1 MPNRLHLSVPYLT
14 SKTGFREHN
23 RGWGSLGHQAP
34 GSPSTEEGPMRHL
47 VLTAVAVAFAAVLAS
62 FAPRAPS
69 SVAYDGGEV
78 PALSPYEITLATP
91 ALPGAPATDAH

>member
-1 MPNRLHLSVPYLT
+1 
-14 SKTGFREHN
+14 
-23 RGWGSLGHQAP
+23 
-34 GSPSTEEGPMRHL
+34 MRHL

-91 ALPGAPATDAH
+91 ALPVAPATDAH